1 MFKGTFEE
9 CLDRVR
15 QGSRDDLQ
23 KLADFTGGKSLATA
37 AGWLYE
43 PARRPAGDT
52 WIRCVA
58 FFRLQQW
65 QVAEFDES
73 DPLKVAIIEGIAL
86 DVVSHAV
93 LLEQAGYKVKSG
105 SSPLHP
111 FVYGERKLVNSSR
124 KLLELFFATK
134 ATALQEAR
142 EEASRRYR
150 IDISEKNEVDND
162 LSVSDQLQL
171 LLGSLEDDVIRTA
184 LLLKTAAPLIHAI
197 FEDDTKKGAAARE
210 TLRQLV
216 GQEAYS
222 VLSVELNGMR
232 SRMTYERARRGEVN

>member
-9 CLDRVR
+9 CLDRIR

-23 KLADFTGGKSLATA
+23 KLADFAGGKSLATA

-65 QVAEFDES
+65 QVADFDER
-73 DPLKVAIIEGIAL
+73 DPLKVAIVEGIAL
-86 DVVSHAV
+86 NVVSHAA

-105 SSPLHP
+105 GSPLHP

-134 ATALQEAR
+134 TEALQEAR
-142 EEASRRYR
+142 EEAARRYR
-150 IDISEKNEVDND
+150 IDASEKNEVDSD
-162 LSVSDQLQL
+162 LSVPDQLQL
-171 LLGSLEDDVIRTA
+171 LLESLEDNVTRTA

-197 FEDDTKKGAAARE
+197 CEDDTKKGGAARE
-210 TLRQLV
+210 ALRQLV
-216 GQEAYS
+216 GQEMYGI
-222 VLSVELNGMR
+222 LSVELNRMR
-232 SRMTYERARRGEVN
+232 SRMTYERAKGGAVN